1 MLERVYKNDCFGPGG
16 AQRATSGRLTTNP
29 PQTLN
34 FISCVADIQIILQKC
49 ELWKLVLWTAFPL
62 SRTSA
67 FSGLVLGLS
76 EVVRET
82 KFRYKWCLPVTSNEN
97 THSPTKVHD
106 TTEVRAWS
114 GPGWN
119 WHFPELVQT
128 NAAALSV
135 RVLVDSHVPTLRVPS
150 ETPFRSSYTWL
161 TCPRFSVFPCGSG
174 QWVFFFKVALASK
187 TDFPKSL
194 IFVNLGR
201 HKEENYLWSY
211 HLEKTIVG
219 IGKYLPRVFVCD
231 LTVYLIRNTLY
242 ILFGTFPS
250 FEFFNVYH
258 VISLKHF

>member
-1 MLERVYKNDCFGPGG
+1 MK
-16 AQRATSGRLTTNP
+16 TH
-29 PQTLN
+29 
-34 FISCVADIQIILQKC
+34 ILQLRC
-49 ELWKLVLWTAFPL
+49 MIPRRWGRGADLGGTDASLNWFRQMLPHCLSGSSWIAMFPRSG
-62 SRTSA
+62 SRQRPH
-67 FSGLVLGLS
+67 SGAPTLGL
-76 EVVRET
+76 
-82 KFRYKWCLPVTSNEN
+82 
-97 THSPTKVHD
+97 
-106 TTEVRAWS
+106 
-114 GPGWN
+114 
-119 WHFPELVQT
+119 
-128 NAAALSV
+128 
-135 RVLVDSHVPTLRVPS
+135 HVPGFLYSPVA
-150 ETPFRSSYTWL
+150 L
-161 TCPRFSVFPCGSG
+161 DSG
-174 QWVFFFKVALASK
+174 FFFFKVALASK

>member
-1 MLERVYKNDCFGPGG
+1 METG
-16 AQRATSGRLTTNP
+16 
-29 PQTLN
+29 
-34 FISCVADIQIILQKC
+34 
-49 ELWKLVLWTAFPL
+49 LWTAFPS

-82 KFRYKWCLPVTSNEN
+82 RFRYKWCLPVTSNEN
-97 THSPTKVHD
+97 AHSPTKVHD
-106 TTEVRAWS
+106 TMEVRAWS
-114 GPGWN
+114 GSGWN

-128 NAAALSV
+128 NAVALSV
-135 RVLVDSHVPTLRVPS
+135 GILVDSHVPTLRVPS
-150 ETPFRSSYTWL
+150 EIPFILHLAYMS
-161 TCPRFSVFPCGSG
+161 
-174 QWVFFFKVALASK
+174 WVFCIPLWLWTAGCFLKVALASK

-211 HLEKTIVG
+211 HLEKTIVV

-231 LTVYLIRNTLY
+231 LTVHLIRNTLY

-250 FEFFNVYH
+250 CEFLMF
-258 VISLKHF
+258 IMLFL